1 MNWASVPSPFIE
13 RSPCASRQVPVL
25 ALPEFRGRDM
35 AHREGVLL
43 ILPSFRAGCWALALP
58 VSMCE

>member
-35 AHREGVLL
+35 GRACAAHLAVVPCWLL
-43 ILPSFRAGCWALALP
+43 GPRAT
-58 VSMCE
+58 S